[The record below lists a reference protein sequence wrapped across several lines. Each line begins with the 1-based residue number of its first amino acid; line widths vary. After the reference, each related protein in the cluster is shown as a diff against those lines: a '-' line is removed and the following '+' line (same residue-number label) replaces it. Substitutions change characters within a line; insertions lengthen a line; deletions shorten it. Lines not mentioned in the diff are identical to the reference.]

1 MRRLSNNAIA
11 AFMVFIML
19 SSVISTTLI
28 SFYAQEKLK
37 TTGKAVSQT
46 GIVGIIVNGTGG
58 GSGTPSGGGGGGGG
72 GTSSG
77 ILVNRTHILDF
88 RIKGVY
94 VFDAAK
100 DDTIIAIFDYGNYTF
115 VVEDSDISKTK
126 LVISSKSFV
135 VSSDTTANLDLN
147 LDGSDDLSIKYNQ
160 FSYTFVALYPVISKI
175 EPNKTNITSPQEFI
189 PAPFIEKPKEL
200 GILPLIILI
209 FVIFFSII
217 SFVLIPKYP
226 RFGII
231 FVVVILVS
239 LVSVVI
245 YNLVLPKAE
254 KFLSP
259 QVMENRTESIIQH
272 KAVLGQMVG
281 WTKNIKLEKTQKNIN
296 TKIPKDAQNIYAYKI
311 VDGQRISVNKI
322 VKDSKRDSILLRI
335 EDETQELEI
344 DYTTT
349 APYSIE
355 EKTRNGKKVRV
366 IGPDTL
372 HYENVIS
379 FTHLNESLNVL
390 NPKSALIYC
399 EEKNTYITQTSVAD
413 TNNNSIYDYVEWITP
428 NLSNQT
434 FDVIIITNAKH
445 LSSNKTLI

>member
-11 AFMVFIML
+11 AFMVFIMI

-58 GSGTPSGGGGGGGG
+58 GGGGSG

-160 FSYTFVALYPVISKI
+160 FSYTFVATYPVISKI
-175 EPNKTNITSPQEFI
+175 EANKTNITSPQEFI

-259 QVMENRTESIIQH
+259 QV
-272 KAVLGQMVG
+272 
-281 WTKNIKLEKTQKNIN
+281 
-296 TKIPKDAQNIYAYKI
+296 
-311 VDGQRISVNKI
+311 
-322 VKDSKRDSILLRI
+322 
-335 EDETQELEI
+335 
-344 DYTTT
+344 
-349 APYSIE
+349 
-355 EKTRNGKKVRV
+355 
-366 IGPDTL
+366 
-372 HYENVIS
+372 
-379 FTHLNESLNVL
+379 
-390 NPKSALIYC
+390 
-399 EEKNTYITQTSVAD
+399 
-413 TNNNSIYDYVEWITP
+413 
-428 NLSNQT
+428 
-434 FDVIIITNAKH
+434 
-445 LSSNKTLI
+445 